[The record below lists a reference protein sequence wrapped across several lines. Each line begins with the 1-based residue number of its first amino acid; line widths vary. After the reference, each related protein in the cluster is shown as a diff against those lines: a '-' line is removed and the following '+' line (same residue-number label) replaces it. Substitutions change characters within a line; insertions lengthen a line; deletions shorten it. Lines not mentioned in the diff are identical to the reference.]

1 MGTDFHRTISKNS
14 SGCRLLIGHKKCF
27 VLLCPIGE
35 HISWVL
41 FVFSYTTAIVS
52 ITACLSHVPKKCTQS
67 GNFQFWYKIPIWFQN
82 TVWPKTKDAFPKIRA
97 SAYNRYS
104 FTCASAT
111 SCVNIYREFLKDTTT
126 AYCHEN
132 VAWKSDFI
140 LFSVSIVII
149 PARLLCQ
156 IIQANYSGAEFLQP
170 YPRSWREWILSL
182 LQFTSFTKREIRHV
196 HGLRRT
202 VDGKEMYK
210 KAWCSCKV
218 VVLPCQAIAYLT
230 FLSPPHLKLPIMSY
244 YLRYTVIRQKQNIRA
259 KFNCSCW

>member
-1 MGTDFHRTISKNS
+1 M
-14 SGCRLLIGHKKCF
+14 
-27 VLLCPIGE
+27 
-35 HISWVL
+35 
-41 FVFSYTTAIVS
+41 
-52 ITACLSHVPKKCTQS
+52 
-67 GNFQFWYKIPIWFQN
+67 
-82 TVWPKTKDAFPKIRA
+82 
-97 SAYNRYS
+97 
-104 FTCASAT
+104 
-111 SCVNIYREFLKDTTT
+111 
-126 AYCHEN
+126 
-132 VAWKSDFI
+132 
-140 LFSVSIVII
+140 II

-230 FLSPPHLKLPIMSY
+230 FLSPPHLKLPII
-244 YLRYTVIRQKQNIRA
+244 LRYILIRQKQNILGANSIAPAHSIPNVFFDSSVVPSFLDRKVEKKVSLARTSLVNELGMCGETIAVVYELMKRTQA
-259 KFNCSCW
+259 KLFADWAQ